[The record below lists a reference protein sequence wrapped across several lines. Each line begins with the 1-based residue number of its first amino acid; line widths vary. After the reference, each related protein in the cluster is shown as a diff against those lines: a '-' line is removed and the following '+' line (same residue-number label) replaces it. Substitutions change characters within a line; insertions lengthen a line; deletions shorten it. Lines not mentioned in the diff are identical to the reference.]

1 MATAPR
7 TPKSENGQEDAADLE
22 ADIAQIKADLAKLME
37 QIRTTG
43 EHAYGAGRRAATG
56 GVEQIKAQGEAYY
69 AGLRESADDLEAQV
83 VATIREKPLTAL
95 AVAAGIG
102 FLFALLARR

>member
-1 MATAPR
+1 MATAPK
-7 TPKSENGQEDAADLE
+7 TKSEDGSDGAPDLE
-22 ADIAQIKADLAKLME
+22 ADVAQIKADLAKLME
-37 QIRTTG
+37 QLRKTG

-56 GVEQIKAQGEAYY
+56 GVEQLKAQGEAYY
-69 AGLRESADDLEAQV
+69 DGFRSSAEDIEAQV

-102 FLFALLARR
+102 FLFALFARR